1 MKLKFVL
8 TRQIRMKNHFVV
20 MGGMW
25 IENNRLLLIGSGK
38 IDSNNVNDI
47 HHTVATAIVDMRSV

>member
-1 MKLKFVL
+1 
-8 TRQIRMKNHFVV
+8 

-25 IENNRLLLIGSGK
+25 IDNNRLLLIGNGK